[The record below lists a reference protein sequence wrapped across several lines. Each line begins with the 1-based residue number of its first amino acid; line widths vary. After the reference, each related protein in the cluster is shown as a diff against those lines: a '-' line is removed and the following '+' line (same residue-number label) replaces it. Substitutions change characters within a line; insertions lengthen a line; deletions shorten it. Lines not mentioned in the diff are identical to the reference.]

1 MKKSVS
7 CKPKSF
13 WKEEYLKDVVSMER
27 MEEAATYG
35 SAGSNA
41 GTLSGEVPGGL
52 GAGNGSNGGGND
64 GSGEL
69 HGDGVESGCEDVN

>member
-7 CKPKSF
+7 CKPKTL
-13 WKEEYLKDVVSMER
+13 WEEEYLKDMVLMER
-27 MEEAATYG
+27 VKEVATYV

-41 GTLSGEVPGGL
+41 GTLSREVPGGL
-52 GAGNGSNGGGND
+52 GAGNGGNGGSND